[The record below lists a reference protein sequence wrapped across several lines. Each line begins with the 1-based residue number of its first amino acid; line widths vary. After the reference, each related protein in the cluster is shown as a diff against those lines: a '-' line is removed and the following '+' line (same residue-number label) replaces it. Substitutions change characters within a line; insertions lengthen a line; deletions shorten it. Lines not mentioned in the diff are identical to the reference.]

1 MDEKKKASSQTNN
14 RVCAANRELTF
25 GRSIKN
31 ACNEQCSKGEDN
43 PDNRHSLCIHQEFE
57 LLSLHFCLFF
67 FLISDDAIAVEQATS
82 NLFDNYI
89 YTDRQQLFLVTR
101 SVR

>member
-14 RVCAANRELTF
+14 RVCAANRELTL

-43 PDNRHSLCIHQEFE
+43 QDNRTVYAYIKSLNYY
-57 LLSLHFCLFF
+57 LFIF
-67 FLISDDAIAVEQATS
+67 A
-82 NLFDNYI
+82 
-89 YTDRQQLFLVTR
+89 
-101 SVR
+101 